1 MIMLNRLR
9 CSQSIKKP
17 RKNARGNGCI
27 PFIGAFCLAPG
38 LAFAGLC
45 DGLITHKDPVLVPR
59 VVKPPYLEYYREPA
73 FSTPA
78 IRITNTSAGEVFK
91 PLYSTVQAWN
101 ADESRMVLYRSGS
114 DQGHYLLDGHTYEV
128 IGDLGILPSDLEDV
142 FWSHTD
148 PDILYY
154 SSKAPRHHGKL
165 YIMNVESG
173 DKEVVKDFSDICDG
187 AVALAG
193 GDVQMQSLDD
203 DLFGFRCL
211 DSSSREKHYF
221 AITYRISTGETNSM
235 RMGPGT
241 DFESWTAPN
250 PTASGDSVYLQG
262 RTLTP
267 DLKSVI
273 HTLDMAK
280 FSEHGNLGQT
290 WDGQDALYQVTFD
303 PAPKGC
309 DGDPDK
315 GVGHLTEY
323 NLDTGKCR
331 TIINENGGYPYTTS
345 STHISARA
353 YKKPGWVAIS
363 SVGYPEQLK
372 FFDGKEKATPFFSE
386 IYLVN
391 TDPSNTE
398 VCRVAHHRS
407 TGKLSQSGQYN
418 GYFGEPHVTISP
430 SGTRLLFGSDW
441 YDSGSVDSYV
451 IELPSYQRP

>member
-1 MIMLNRLR
+1 MRFINRRWRIGL
-9 CSQSIKKP
+9 SSP
-17 RKNARGNGCI
+17 PVKNAQRSQLAT
-27 PFIGAFCLAPG
+27 FVGAVCLAPSF
-38 LAFAGLC
+38 AFASLCEGLV
-45 DGLITHKDPVLVPR
+45 THNEAVRVPKID
-59 VVKPPYLEYYREPA
+59 KPPLLEPYLEPA
-73 FSTPA
+73 FGTRV
-78 IRITNTSAGEVFK
+78 IRITDTRAGEVFK

-101 ADESRMVLYRSGS
+101 SDESHMVLYRNGS
-114 DQGHYLLDGHTYEV
+114 KQGHYLLDGHTYEV
-128 IGDLGILPSDLEDV
+128 IRDLGISPSDLEDV

-154 SSKAPRHHGKL
+154 SSKAHRHQGKL
-165 YIMNVESG
+165 YRLNVES
-173 DKEVVKDFSDICDG
+173 EETQLIKDFSDICDG
-187 AVALAG
+187 SVAHVG
-193 GDVQMQSLDD
+193 NDVQMQSLTD

-211 DSSSREKHYF
+211 DSSSTEKHYF
-221 AITYRISTGETNSM
+221 AITYRISTGETHQM

-241 DFESWTAPN
+241 DWESWTAPN
-250 PTASGDSVYLQG
+250 PTASGDSVYSQG

-273 HTLDMAK
+273 HTLDMSK
-280 FSEHGNLGQT
+280 YSEHGNLGQT
-290 WDGQDALYQVTFD
+290 WDGQDALYQITFD

-309 DGDPDK
+309 DGDPDR

-331 TIINENGGYPYTTS
+331 TIINESGGYPYSTS

-363 SVGYPEQLK
+363 SVGYPKQLK
-372 FFDGKEKATPFFSE
+372 YLDGKKSATPFFSE

-391 TDPSNTE
+391 TDPSNT
-398 VCRVAHHRS
+398 VACRLAHHRS
-407 TGKLSQSGQYN
+407 TGKLSQSGKYN